1 MFENYAGGSTKE
13 GKSKD
18 ISEEKEPTT
27 EKKAV
32 RESSSKPA
40 DIQKRAIEISNN
52 IDAVLEQI
60 KKEKVDSISENTRYP
75 FLTLINE
82 SNRAKFAE
90 LDETQK
96 EKVKTTLL
104 ETKSFDK
111 AVLDKAFESALVE
124 KDDTPATPKWLAN
137 APENFKAIYE
147 SLNDDAKNKLHVQA
161 TWYSGKLETDYQIQ
175 NFWQTRGLSESV
187 APEVNTVLNEN
198 AKETKT
204 VKQPGTVNHNLGYS
218 ADKVQMIKESLNRFK

>member
-1 MFENYAGGSTKE
+1 
-13 GKSKD
+13 
-18 ISEEKEPTT
+18 
-27 EKKAV
+27 V
-32 RESSSKPA
+32 RESSSKPE
-40 DIQKRAIEISNN
+40 DIKERATAISNK

-60 KKEKVDSISENTRYP
+60 KKEKVDSISENKRYP

-82 SNRAKFAE
+82 GNRAKFAE

-96 EKVKTTLL
+96 EKVKNTLL

-124 KDDTPATPKWLAN
+124 NEETSVQPSWLAK

-147 SLNDDAKNKLHVQA
+147 SLNDEAKNKLHVQA

-175 NFWQTRGLSESV
+175 NFWQTRGLTETV
-187 APEVNTVLNEN
+187 KPEVNDVLNEN
-198 AKETKT
+198 KGESTKS
-204 VKQPGTVNHNLGYS
+204 VKQPGVVNANLGYS
-218 ADKVQMIKESLNRFK
+218 SDKVNAIKESLNRFK